1 MISETGTLIQTE
13 VPDGLTGVLLGLE
26 SFGEGDVILHG
37 PTGCRGPHSYLSEHM
52 RPRGDVRERMNYA
65 DPIFFGQPRIPTTSM
80 DGNDIVFGAKA
91 KLEAALKLVAGR
103 GEGALA
109 IVNSPG
115 AALIGDDL
123 RACAKELLPGRPCA
137 IVEMPALSAPFA
149 VGFQKGLIAMLEALA
164 LEPACVRS
172 RTVALLGLSLSHTR
186 WEGSLEELRRL
197 LGLCGLEVVC
207 ALGAGADE
215 EACIRMASAEV
226 LAVVHAP
233 FADAVAP
240 WLEARLP
247 GRVVEGPEGA
257 PVGYSATEA
266 WVRAVA
272 AVAAVDPSPALEDLR
287 QERRRVAHL
296 LGRCV
301 GSLETLK
308 GAAFAVHLEASLALP
323 LVQWLHGYL
332 GLLPV
337 SVLVSD
343 GAGSDLAQRLQVW
356 LHAHGLA
363 DAWGRPWRQGEV
375 DILFA
380 DGAGAMLA
388 RSLGIPALALEFPA
402 DPIPDFLPMPIL
414 GVRGATVLLEQVV
427 RGLF

>member
-1 MISETGTLIQTE
+1 MISENGTLIQTE

-52 RPRGDVRERMNYA
+52 RPRGDARERMNYA
-65 DPIFFGQPRIPTTSM
+65 DPFFFGQPRIPTTSM
-80 DGNDIVFGAKA
+80 DGNDIVFGARA
-91 KLEAALKLVAGR
+91 KLEESLKVIAGR
-103 GEGALA
+103 GDGPLA

-123 RACAKELLPGRPCA
+123 RACADEILPGRPCA

-149 VGFQKGLIAMLEALA
+149 VGFQKGLIAMLEALD
-164 LEPACVRS
+164 LEPAAVQP
-172 RTVALLGLSLSHTR
+172 RTVALLGLSLSHAR
-186 WEGSLEELRRL
+186 WEGSLEELHRL

-207 ALGAGADE
+207 ALGAGADG
-215 EACIRMASAEV
+215 EACARMASAEV

-233 FADAVAP
+233 FADAVVP
-240 WLEARLP
+240 WIGARFP
-247 GRVVEGPEGA
+247 GRVVEGPLGA
-257 PVGYSATEA
+257 PLGYAATEA
-266 WVRAVA
+266 WIRAVA
-272 AVAAVDPSPALEDLR
+272 EAAVVDPNPALEDIR
-287 QERRRVAHL
+287 QERRKVAHL
-296 LGRCV
+296 LDRCV

-332 GLLPV
+332 GMLPV
-337 SVLVSD
+337 SVVLSD
-343 GAGSDLAQRLQVW
+343 GADSELAQQLHVW
-356 LHAHGLA
+356 LQAHGLG
-363 DAWGRPWRQGEV
+363 DAWGRSWRQGEV

-380 DGAGAMLA
+380 DGAAAMLA
-388 RSLGIPALALEFPA
+388 RSLGIPALDLEFPA
-402 DPIPDFLPMPIL
+402 DPIPDFLPRPLL
-414 GVRGATVLLEQVV
+414 GVRGATTLLEQVI